1 MKGYEWERN
10 YRMRPDVSGWVF
22 KDLVSWMIDSLGFDE
37 ERRYEVLLQDGTG
50 EGEPIEA
57 ARSQVLDS
65 FGEEAWK
72 QWHEF
77 RLSNVWQ
84 QHDNFVFHWVRRKDS
99 LMLHWKGTVADRSL
113 CDRIVAETDRR
124 LNAFLAGNEPE
135 HLRAREQERV
145 FGSWLLHPRILEEA
159 RKTFL
164 AGEFRQ
170 CLLSMEIHLLH
181 RVGQQL
187 QLPKTEYPLAA
198 EFLAAETPRLL
209 LPNLAGKELRQILDG
224 TGKLLLGFQATVR
237 QLLKE
242 SERGGTQPD
251 PAQVLKVLVLA
262 SLIWERLEN
271 GAFNPN
277 AVSKKAKKDGLS
289 KRVAKSPLAK
299 KKPAKRAAQGGKDSG
314 KSGKPGKTSAR
325 VFKRKAR

>member
-10 YRMRPDVSGWVF
+10 YRMRQDVSGWVF

-37 ERRYEVLLQDGTG
+37 ERRYEVLVQAGAG
-50 EGEPIEA
+50 EAEPAEA
-57 ARSQVLDS
+57 TRSQVLDF
-65 FGEEAWK
+65 FGEEPWK

-99 LMLHWKGTVADRSL
+99 LMLHWKGTVADKNL

-124 LNAFLAGNEPE
+124 LSAFLAGNEPE
-135 HLRAREQERV
+135 HLRVREQERV

-159 RKTFL
+159 RTTFL

-170 CLLSMEIHLLH
+170 CLQSMEAHLLH
-181 RVGQQL
+181 RVSRLL
-187 QLPKTEYPLAA
+187 QLPKAEYPLAA

-209 LPNLAGKELRQILDG
+209 LPDLAGKELRQTLDG
-224 TGKLLLGFQATVR
+224 TGKLMLGFQATVR

-242 SERGGTQPD
+242 SDRGGSQPD
-251 PAQVLKVLVLA
+251 PSQVLKVLVLA

-271 GAFNPN
+271 GAFNQT
-277 AVSKKAKKDGLS
+277 AVSKNMKKNGASKRMSKAAPAKKVPV
-289 KRVAKSPLAK
+289 KKS
-299 KKPAKRAAQGGKDSG
+299 AQVGKDSG
-314 KSGKPGKTSAR
+314 KSGKPGKIAAR
-325 VFKRKAR
+325 AFKRKAR